1 MTEQSNSFGADGDGE
16 EGVYVCVC
24 VFLSTLL
31 QSQGLITGYLSVP
44 DTLLTCSS
52 SGVTPVLISVS
63 PLYFSLL
70 IASTHPLL
78 PHPLSFFFLSHYR

>member
-1 MTEQSNSFGADGDGE
+1 MR
-16 EGVYVCVC
+16 

-52 SGVTPVLISVS
+52 SGVTPLLISVS

-78 PHPLSFFFLSHYR
+78 PHPLSFFFFPITVEVKRKATMRKFSF